1 LNQIYLLRQGSC
13 SFAIA
18 SNTHGGLETF
28 SETDQDS
35 CYCKG
40 NNIED
45 SKFST
50 LREKTHLLS
59 SINGNK
65 IRNPQL

>member
-1 LNQIYLLRQGSC
+1 LLRQGSC
-13 SFAIA
+13 SFAIE

-28 SETDQDS
+28 GETDQDS
-35 CYCKG
+35 CYCNG
-40 NNIED
+40 NNIEN

-50 LREKTHLLS
+50 LRKKNHLLS

-65 IRNPQL
+65 IRKPQL